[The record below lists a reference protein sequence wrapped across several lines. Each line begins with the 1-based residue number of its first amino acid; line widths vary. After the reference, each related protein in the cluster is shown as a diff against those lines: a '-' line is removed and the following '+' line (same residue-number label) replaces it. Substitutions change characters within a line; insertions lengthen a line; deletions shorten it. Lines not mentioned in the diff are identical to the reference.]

1 MRFAER
7 LNGLGHASEAR
18 LLAIVAGEPAPV
30 HVASCAACQSRLDG
44 LRAWAGAVSSDA
56 AAVADE
62 IFTADR
68 LAAQR
73 ARILKRLDAAGR
85 PARVI
90 TFPAGGPMPSVS
102 STARVFR
109 WAAAAA
115 VGGLMVGLG
124 AGALFIDRADGENRA
139 AAASSVSAPRS
150 AAVPLSAIVAAE
162 TPAGEAL
169 DEEGLLNAAYERVDV
184 AALRTIDDIT
194 PRAREVAVNLPRR
207 PLP

>member
-7 LNGLGHASEAR
+7 LTTRVHASDRR
-18 LLAIVAGEPAPV
+18 LLAIVAGEPVTA
-30 HVASCAACQSRLDG
+30 HVSSCAACQARLDG
-44 LRAWAGAVSSDA
+44 LRAWTADVSADA
-56 AAVADE
+56 AAAADE

-68 LAAQR
+68 LSAQR
-73 ARILKRLDAAGR
+73 ARILKRLDAASR

-90 TFPAGGPMPSVS
+90 TFPGGAVPSIAG
-102 STARVFR
+102 TARVVR

-115 VGGLMVGLG
+115 LGGLMVGLG
-124 AGALFIDRADGENRA
+124 AGALFINGVERGADG
-139 AAASSVSAPRS
+139 AASPTAAVSGP
-150 AAVPLSAIVAAE
+150 AAVPLSAIVAPE
-162 TPAGEAL
+162 RPAVDAL

-184 AALRTIDDIT
+184 DALRTIDDIT

>member
-7 LNGLGHASEAR
+7 LTTLTHATDRR
-18 LLAIVAGEPAPV
+18 LLAIVAGEPAPA
-30 HVASCAACQSRLDG
+30 HVASCAACQSRLEV
-44 LRAWAGAVSSDA
+44 LRAWTADVSAEA
-56 AAVADE
+56 AAAADE

-73 ARILKRLDAAGR
+73 ARVLKRLDAAAR

-90 TFPAGGPMPSVS
+90 SFPAGAPIPSVS
-102 STARVFR
+102 STARVVR

-124 AGALFIDRADGENRA
+124 AGALFINGDDASP
-139 AAASSVSAPRS
+139 AASSVSAPGP
-150 AAVPLSAIVAAE
+150 AAVPLSAIVASE
-162 TPAGEAL
+162 TPAGDAL

-184 AALRTIDDIT
+184 DALRTIDDIT